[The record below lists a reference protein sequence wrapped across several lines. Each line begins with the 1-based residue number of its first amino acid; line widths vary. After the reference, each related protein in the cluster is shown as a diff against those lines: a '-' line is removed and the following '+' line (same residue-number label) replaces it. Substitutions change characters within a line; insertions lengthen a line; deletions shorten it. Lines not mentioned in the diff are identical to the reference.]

1 MKPIKFDEQNI
12 TFGEKQKEY
21 GDLPAFRDREG
32 QVITCWEL
40 EEGELEQI
48 QKTGKV
54 YLRQLTFNQPIQPVS
69 LHAESPFVEP
79 TKDEEE

>member
-1 MKPIKFDEQNI
+1 MKPVKFDEQNMV
-12 TFGEKQKEY
+12 FGENQKEY

-40 EEGELEQI
+40 EDGELEQI

-54 YLRQLTFNQPIQPVS
+54 YLRQLTFNQPLQPVS
-69 LHAESPFVEP
+69 LHAHTPFVEP

>member
-1 MKPIKFDEQNI
+1 MKPIEFKEQ
-12 TFGEKQKEY
+12 TMKFGENQKEY
-21 GDLPAFRDREG
+21 GTLPAFRDREG

-54 YLRQLTFNQPIQPVS
+54 YLRQLTFNQPLQPVS
-69 LHAESPFVEP
+69 LHIASPFVEP
-79 TKDEEE
+79 EKTED